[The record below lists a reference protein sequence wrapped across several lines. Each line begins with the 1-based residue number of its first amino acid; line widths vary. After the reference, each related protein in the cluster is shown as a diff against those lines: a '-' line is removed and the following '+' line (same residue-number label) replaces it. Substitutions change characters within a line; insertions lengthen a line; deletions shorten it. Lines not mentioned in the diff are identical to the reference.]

1 MHPKTGGMGSFLSVI
16 VNKLLQWLVLHESLH
31 GLIACQTQLVVERC
45 SSTVTVLGSLPEQAL
60 IITQERT
67 ILHPL
72 SSLRR

>member
-1 MHPKTGGMGSFLSVI
+1 MAPPGLFRRSVMPM
-16 VNKLLQWLVLHESLH
+16 LAELQEYLDSLIFSH
-31 GLIACQTQLVVERC
+31 TEFIIKFCGILGA
-45 SSTVTVLGSLPEQAL
+45 VLGSLPEQAL